1 MEGASSSSCKRPFLD
16 EDDDSSKKSQK
27 RVRFPKGK
35 KVKASEAIEPVA
47 AKEKDE
53 EAAPADLS
61 DPRIAAKE
69 RARRRSQMTTQLFT
83 EDGEVELSR
92 INSAEVQYQENGTF
106 VDDGIQ
112 IEPFNLTRE
121 REEGYFDNAGNFVE
135 YVPEKE
141 DKDAWLDS
149 VEVDPSLANKVSTI
163 PKNDDEEKDLSSDDI
178 GKIKRRIANAL
189 EPGETVLQALKRLKG
204 SNDKKVKMLA
214 ETKSVFDQLTEDAMR
229 LMDNGDYNVYHEER
243 EVFEREAEGYEALA
257 RARNN
262 VVSGNDDDDD
272 AMDMFAD
279 EDLDVI
285 AKSEQ
290 NNGTSISTA
299 STSSQLAAENGG
311 QDSGSSWVGQ
321 SDYVYDEASGYYYSS
336 NLGYYYD
343 PSTTLF
349 CCASSGQWYKYN
361 EATGN
366 YDVVSETEAPS
377 NAI

>member
-1 MEGASSSSCKRPFLD
+1 MEGASSSSRKRPFLD
-16 EDDDSSKKSQK
+16 EEDDSSKKSQK

-35 KVKASEAIEPVA
+35 KVKASEAPEPVA

-121 REEGYFDNAGNFVE
+121 REEGYFDDAGNFVE

-189 EPGETVLQALKRLKG
+189 ELGETVLQALKRLKG
-204 SNDKKVKMLA
+204 SNDKKVKMSA

-262 VVSGNDDDDD
+262 VVSGNDDDD

-279 EDLDVI
+279 EDQDVI

-290 NNGTSISTA
+290 NNGTFISTA
-299 STSSQLAAENGG
+299 STSSQLAVENGG
-311 QDSGSSWVGQ
+311 QDSGSSWAGQ
-321 SDYVYDEASGYYYSS
+321 SDYVYDESSGYYYSS

-377 NAI
+377 NAS